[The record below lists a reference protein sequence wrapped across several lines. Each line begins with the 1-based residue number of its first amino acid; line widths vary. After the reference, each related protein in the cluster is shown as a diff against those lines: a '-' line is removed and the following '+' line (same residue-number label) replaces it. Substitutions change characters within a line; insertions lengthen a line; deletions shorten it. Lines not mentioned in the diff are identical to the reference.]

1 MRRAAATMSPR
12 TLDPNST
19 ELRPLAE
26 YSERLPSSH
35 RGKRLNR
42 ATLWRWSLKGL
53 RDGRRLHTVG
63 LGAGRYTCDKWV
75 CDFLTTLHTDAMSS
89 ARVRSL
95 SDADRTALRAR
106 IAGADTRGA
115 A

>member
-1 MRRAAATMSPR
+1 MHAMSPR
-12 TLDPNST
+12 TLDPTST

-53 RDGRRLHTVG
+53 RDGRRLRTLG

-75 CDFLTTLHTDAMSS
+75 CDFLTTLRIDATSS
-89 ARVRSL
+89 ARARSL
-95 SDADRTALRAR
+95 SDADRSTLRAR